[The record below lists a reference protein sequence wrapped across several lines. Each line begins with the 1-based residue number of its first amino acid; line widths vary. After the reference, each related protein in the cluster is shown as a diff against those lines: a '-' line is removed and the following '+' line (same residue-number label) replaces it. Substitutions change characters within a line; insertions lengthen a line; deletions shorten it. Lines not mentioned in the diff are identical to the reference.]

1 MLPRALLLLYLLLFS
16 FSAFSQSNQLPDLL
30 EKWNRLQA
38 ADKNRADTAIVS
50 LLNAI
55 AFSYF
60 QSAPDKALF
69 YGKKAFNMA
78 VAIGFPEGQSKA
90 LANISRSYYVK
101 GAYDLSLNASQQSY
115 EISDKHKD
123 DAGKSNALN
132 GIGLIYLAQDNIQP
146 ALEKFQAAAAINKV
160 LKDQDRLAAN
170 FINIGICYDE
180 LKQPDKAI
188 PALNKGLQI
197 CRQINKHN
205 LISLA
210 TNRLGLIYHGKKDY
224 QKAIQ
229 YYKEVIGNKTY
240 QDDWENS
247 FAYTGLANTYY
258 QLVDYKKAI
267 FHGEK
272 GLKLGKKVAA
282 KWDIERSLEVLHQSY
297 FAVGDYNKAYTYLKQ
312 DKIYCDSLFNESKE
326 NEINGLHLKQQQSE
340 NRELIKRSQL
350 DQQRIRLNY
359 LTILIISMIV
369 VFLAVISLIVYRNN
383 LAKNKLNNKLATL
396 NHTKD
401 QLFSVIGHDLRSPF
415 ASILQTLE
423 LIRGNDLSKEE
434 IELIMDRFFEKLT
447 ATSAMLDN
455 LLLWVNGQKKGIKA
469 KLVAVDLPLVIEQLL
484 SLLNLLALEKK
495 ITIQHT
501 VPANAMITADPDHIR
516 IIFQNL
522 IGNAIK
528 FTPENGLI
536 DIFYEVSAVQVIIH
550 IKDNGV
556 GIPLVK
562 QEQLFNV
569 AGQEISSY
577 GTNNEKGIGIGL
589 LLVKKFADE
598 NNAVLEI
605 VSEEGL
611 GTEFIVRFRR

>member
-1 MLPRALLLLYLLLFS
+1 M
-16 FSAFSQSNQLPDLL
+16 
-30 EKWNRLQA
+30 
-38 ADKNRADTAIVS
+38 
-50 LLNAI
+50 AI
-55 AFSYF
+55 AI
-60 QSAPDKALF
+60 DDH
-69 YGKKAFNMA
+69 
-78 VAIGFPEGQSKA
+78 IGHSRA

-115 EISDKHKD
+115 TISDKYND

-146 ALEKFQAAAAINKV
+146 ALEKFQSAAAINKV
-160 LKDQDRLAAN
+160 LDDKDKLAAN

-188 PALNKGLQI
+188 PALDEGLQI
-197 CRQINKHN
+197 CRQIKKYN
-205 LISLA
+205 LIALA
-210 TNRLGLIYHGKKDY
+210 TNRLGLIYHGKEDY
-224 QKAIQ
+224 KNALQ
-229 YYKEVIGNKTY
+229 YYKEVINSKVY

-258 QLVDYKKAI
+258 RLGDYRKAI
-267 FHGEK
+267 VSGEE
-272 GLKLGKKVAA
+272 GLRLGKKIAA
-282 KWDIERSLEVLHQSY
+282 KWDIERSLDILHKSY
-297 FAVGDYNKAYTYLKQ
+297 FAVGDYKGAYGYLKQ
-312 DKIYCDSLFNESKE
+312 DKIYSDSLFNEGKE

-340 NRELIKRSQL
+340 NRELVKRSQL

-359 LTILIISMIV
+359 LTITIISLIV
-369 VFLAVISLIVYRNN
+369 VFLAVISIIVYRNY
-383 LAKNKLNNKLATL
+383 LAKNKLNKKLATL

-415 ASILQTLE
+415 ASIIQTLE
-423 LIRGNDLSKEE
+423 LIRSNDLSKEE
-434 IELIMDRFFEKLT
+434 IALIMDRFFEKLT

-469 KLVAVDLPLVIEQLL
+469 KPVQVDLPMVIEQLL
-484 SLLNLLALEKK
+484 NLLNLLALEKK
-495 ITIQHT
+495 INIQHII
-501 VPANAMITADPDHIR
+501 PENGMITADPDHIR

-528 FTPENGLI
+528 FTPLNGLI
-536 DIFYEVSAVQVIIH
+536 AISYEVLAEQVVIH

-556 GIPLVK
+556 GIPRAK
-562 QEQLFNV
+562 QEQLFNI

-598 NNAVLEI
+598 NNALLEI
-605 VSEEGL
+605 MSEEGL
-611 GTEFIVRFRR
+611 GTEFIVTFRR